1 MSNRAS
7 GNRFEREM
15 SRTLAE
21 NGFWC
26 HVMQQNK
33 AGQPAD
39 IIACRGRYHTLID
52 CKVLGENTFVFNRVE
67 ENQRYAMNRFQDRG
81 EQVCWFALKMPD
93 GSIRMLSHLVI
104 LRKERNGKKSLSGEE
119 LMDSTNSL
127 PEWLNFAKV
136 KSNI

>member
-1 MSNRAS
+1 MSNKAI

-15 SRTLAE
+15 SKVLAE

-52 CKVLGENTFVFNRVE
+52 CKVLSDGVFVFSRVE

-93 GSIRMLSHLVI
+93 GNVRMLSHLVI
-104 LRKERNGKKSLSGEE
+104 LRKEQNGKKSLRGEE
-119 LMDSTNSL
+119 LVENTNSL
-127 PEWLNFAKV
+127 SEWLNFAKV
-136 KSNI
+136 KSNV